1 MKLTAEQK
9 ANRDNNMINTLSL
22 KKDVNQILLQKF
34 IDSHYPIKEKFII
47 VESKLNSPDQS
58 GFFIGKKILK

>member
-22 KKDVNQILLQKF
+22 KKDVNQIRLQKF

-47 VESKLNSPDQS
+47 LKSKLNSPD
-58 GFFIGKKILK
+58 